1 MTNEKK
7 IENSKWRYRG
17 VATPVRLLPVPPM
30 RVRNILDG
38 LKGTGR
44 RPLLKHVPLPPLP
57 ENREGRF
64 PYTLLTVLPQ
74 DTRHS
79 IIGRITEA
87 LVLGTQPL
95 TVDSIQNELVAL
107 GCPLDAAAA
116 AKVTKSKTT
125 TDYLQKIQAT
135 RTALQGHLQTTTKE
149 DKPIIQ
155 QNQELQKDSVEGHPD
170 GICSSTVLEVKTT
183 SKLETDLPYFM
194 LQLFAYVSLGDFQYA
209 MLVLPLQQTVLV
221 LDARTWPARA
231 AYHALLNK
239 GAQKLQQQDVQ
250 KQKQEQEQQVVDIL
264 PRMEGARL
272 MQTYGIGCHIAKRP
286 TMLETVQQL
295 PPHIPHQIFMG
306 GNQTSRLSLKDAD
319 LLAANNHVQE
329 HHVRYYVHSPYLLN
343 LSSTTE
349 DNWQIEYLKKLLQA
363 AHKAGA
369 KGVVVHVGKH
379 TKQSYEDG
387 VKAMKHTIQQVLPAA
402 TEACPFLLETP
413 AGQGTE
419 TLQAQEEFLDFV
431 ESFQTPTIRA
441 CVDTCHVFANG
452 HDPFHY
458 VQAAHQRGLLR
469 LIHFND
475 SQECCGG
482 CKDRHAQIGGGKI
495 GLPTLRHIAE
505 YGAEHH
511 IDMLYE

>member
-1 MTNEKK
+1 
-7 IENSKWRYRG
+7 
-17 VATPVRLLPVPPM
+17 M

-44 RPLLKHVPLPPLP
+44 RPLLKHVTLPALP
-57 ENREGRF
+57 ENPEGRF
-64 PYTLLTVLPQ
+64 PHALLTALPQ

-79 IIGRITEA
+79 IIGLLTEA
-87 LVLGTQPL
+87 LVLGKQPL
-95 TVDSIQNELVAL
+95 TTDSIFHELGVLGSPLAPAVAVK
-107 GCPLDAAAA
+107 AA
-116 AKVTKSKTT
+116 KSKTLR
-125 TDYLQKIQAT
+125 DYLEKVQAT
-135 RTALQGHLQTTTKE
+135 RDTIQHHLQTTTKQE
-149 DKPIIQ
+149 NPVIQ
-155 QNQELQKDSVEGHPD
+155 QHQELRKDRVEGHPD
-170 GICSSTVLEVKTT
+170 GVCCNTVLEVKTT
-183 SKLETDLPYFM
+183 SKLETDLPYFI
-194 LQLFAYVSLGDFQYA
+194 LQLYAYVSLGDFQYGL
-209 MLVLPLQQTVLV
+209 LVLPLQQTVL
-221 LDARTWPARA
+221 LIDATLWPSRA
-231 AYHALLNK
+231 AYHALLHK
-239 GAQKLQQQDVQ
+239 GALKLLQSQQQAH
-250 KQKQEQEQQVVDIL
+250 EQHVVNIL
-264 PRMEGARL
+264 PLMEGALL
-272 MQTYGIGCHIAKRP
+272 MQRYGIGYHIAKKP

-319 LLAANNHVQE
+319 LEAAANYVQE
-329 HHVRYYVHSPYLLN
+329 HHIRYYVHSPYLLN
-343 LSSTTE
+343 LSSTSE

-363 AHKAGA
+363 ANKAGA

-387 VKAMKHTIQQVLPAA
+387 VQIMKNTIEQILPAA

-419 TLQAQEEFLDFV
+419 TLQSQEEFLDFV
-431 ESFQTPTIRA
+431 ESFQTPHIRA

-452 HDPFHY
+452 HDPFRY
-458 VQAAHQRGLLR
+458 VQAAQKRGLLR

-495 GLPTLRHIAE
+495 GLPTLTEIAKF
-505 YGAEHH
+505 GAEHG